1 MKNEGRLGKFM
12 QTHLSPRRTDYHSF
26 QDLSGKFFHSKAI
39 NFFNF
44 LSPYKCRKSH
54 FSMSDKRKNKSD
66 SRAFEGNI
74 LYETGFEFRVTF
86 SALWKVT

>member
-1 MKNEGRLGKFM
+1 
-12 QTHLSPRRTDYHSF
+12 
-26 QDLSGKFFHSKAI
+26 
-39 NFFNF
+39 
-44 LSPYKCRKSH
+44 
-54 FSMSDKRKNKSD
+54 MSDKRKNKSD